1 MTARSARMLCL
12 CGLGLLLVLAAA
24 CPTRRGDAAK
34 RGKQGQAA
42 RPTPGKRPPPSPLDL
57 PTLQQPAPLPA
68 ERVVDIFYTSNVAG
82 EAEPCG

>member
-1 MTARSARMLCL
+1 MTTRSPRMLCL
-12 CGLGLLLVLAAA
+12 CGLGLLVLASA
-24 CPTRRGDAAK
+24 CPTRHGDATR

-42 RPTPGKRPPPSPLDL
+42 KPAPAKRPQPTPLDL
-57 PTLQQPAPLPA
+57 PTLERPAPLPA